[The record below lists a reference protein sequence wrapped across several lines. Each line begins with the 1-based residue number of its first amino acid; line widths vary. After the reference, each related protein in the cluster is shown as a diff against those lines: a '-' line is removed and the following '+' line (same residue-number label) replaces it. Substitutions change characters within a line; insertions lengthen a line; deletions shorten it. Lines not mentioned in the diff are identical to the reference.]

1 MNCPACQQQLIHIE
15 IGPVIADVCENSCG
29 GSWLDRLELAK
40 ICASNAS
47 ISHRVLSI
55 KSKTSSPLKE
65 IKQCPHDQKNLIHRS
80 YIQNQAVVDECPQC
94 GGIWIDHLD
103 EFLQI
108 ASDFIQKNN
117 LDARQARDF
126 FSEQFRQK

>member
-1 MNCPACQQQLIHIE
+1 MNCPSCTEQLIHIE
-15 IGPVIADVCENSCG
+15 IGPVIADVCENGCG

-47 ISHRVLSI
+47 ISHRVLPI
-55 KSKTSSPLKE
+55 KNKTNLPPKE
-65 IKQCPHDQKNLIHRS
+65 HKQCPRDQKSLMHRS
-80 YIQNQAVVDECPQC
+80 YIEKQTVVDECPQC

-108 ASDFIQKNN
+108 ASDFIQRNN
-117 LDARQARDF
+117 LDAKQTRDY
-126 FSEQFRQK
+126 FSDEFKRD